1 VESVLYPLVN
11 VFAKPNKAQ
20 GNQAA
25 VIFQNEQTY
34 LTDKQATISL
44 DVCQHDGLSTI
55 CFISPI
61 GNQYYNVRCLN
72 KDK

>member
-1 VESVLYPLVN
+1 VSVLYQRAN
-11 VFAKPNKAQ
+11 GFAKPNKAQ

-25 VIFQNEQTY
+25 VIYQNEQIY

-61 GNQYYNVRCLN
+61 DNQNYNVRCLN